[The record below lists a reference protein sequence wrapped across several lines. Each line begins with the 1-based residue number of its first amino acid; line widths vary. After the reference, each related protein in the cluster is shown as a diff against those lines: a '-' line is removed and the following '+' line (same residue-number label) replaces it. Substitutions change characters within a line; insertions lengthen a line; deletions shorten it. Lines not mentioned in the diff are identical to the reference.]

1 MSPNEAMYEGF
12 ANALPAELRPM
23 ALALPSSL
31 GLLPSAN
38 LPFDHVFSHE
48 VTHGAPELLLEA
60 LPEVSPER
68 VRIATLSHTLAVV
81 ETLGRSRV
89 SAGRVQE
96 SKTVLAVL
104 DELRAAR
111 ARLSEQILPGAACE
125 LERADRS
132 LREAIG
138 EERALL
144 RRIEAASFED
154 YRRITLGKQA
164 VRASAALLLAQAS
177 GASERT
183 VEQIRR
189 ALRGVWLGLEFEDD
203 AGDWEE
209 DFRYGGGAWAVSLA
223 RRRLELGEPPPSAD
237 QRPTE
242 PNLVRSRVFR
252 TGVLHSM
259 LRAARQQYRS
269 AYRHARLL
277 GAERLASWA
286 DQRVQ
291 RLDDILPLER
301 RFAGYTVRARRL
313 APWAVH
319 VLT

>member
-12 ANALPAELRPM
+12 ANALPPELRSS
-23 ALALPSSL
+23 ALSLPSAL
-31 GLLPSAN
+31 GLLPCAN

-48 VTHGAPELLLEA
+48 VTNGAPEMLLEV
-60 LPEVSPER
+60 LPDVSPER
-68 VRIATLSHTLAVV
+68 VRIATLSHTLGVV
-81 ETLGRSRV
+81 ETLGRDRL
-89 SAGRVQE
+89 SAGRVPQ
-96 SKTVLAVL
+96 SGTVLAVL

-111 ARLSEQILPGAACE
+111 SRLSEQICSGSACE
-125 LERADRS
+125 IDRANS
-132 LREAIG
+132 AMREAIR

-144 RRIEAASFED
+144 RRLEAASFED

-164 VRASAALLLAQAS
+164 VRASAALLLVQAS
-177 GASERT
+177 GASYRT
-183 VEQIRR
+183 IEQIRR

-209 DFRYGGGAWAVSLA
+209 DFRYGAGAWAVSLA
-223 RRRLELGEPPPSAD
+223 RRRLELGEPPKSAD
-237 QRPTE
+237 QRQTE
-242 PNLVRSRVFR
+242 PNLVRQRVFR

-269 AYRHARLL
+269 AYRYARLL
-277 GAERLASWA
+277 GARRLASWA
-286 DQRVQ
+286 ELRVQ
-291 RLDDILPLER
+291 RLDDILPLEQ

-313 APWAVH
+313 APWADH

>member
-1 MSPNEAMYEGF
+1 MSSNEAMYEGF
-12 ANALPAELRPM
+12 ANALPAQLRAT
-23 ALALPSSL
+23 ALGLPSAL
-31 GLLPSAN
+31 GLLPYAN

-48 VTHGAPELLLEA
+48 VTHGAPEILLEV
-60 LPEVSPER
+60 LPEASPER
-68 VRIATLSHTLAVV
+68 VRIATLSHILGVV
-81 ETLGRSRV
+81 ETLGRDRV
-89 SAGRVQE
+89 SAGRVPQ
-96 SKTVLAVL
+96 SNTVLAVL

-111 ARLSEQILPGAACE
+111 SRLSEQILSGSACE
-125 LERADRS
+125 LERANQAV
-132 LREAIG
+132 REAIR

-144 RRIEAASFED
+144 RRLEAASFDD

-164 VRASAALLLAQAS
+164 VRASAALWLARAS
-177 GASERT
+177 GVSERT
-183 VEQIRR
+183 LEQIRR

-209 DFRYGGGAWAVSLA
+209 DFRFGAGAWAVSLA
-223 RRRLELGEPPPSAD
+223 RRRLELGEPPKSAD
-237 QRPTE
+237 QRQTE
-242 PNLVRSRVFR
+242 PNLVRQRVFR

-269 AYRHARLL
+269 TFRYARLL
-277 GAERLASWA
+277 GAHRLASWA

-291 RLDDILPLER
+291 RLDDILPLEQ